1 LFPENHVELMK
12 YSMLVIAVVV
22 VVVVAYEA
30 VDLLM
35 VIDYSIVHS

>member
-1 LFPENHVELMK
+1 MM

-22 VVVVAYEA
+22 VVYEVV
-30 VDLLM
+30 DQLM

>member
-22 VVVVAYEA
+22 VVVAYEA

>member
-1 LFPENHVELMK
+1 MLPENHEELMM

-22 VVVVAYEA
+22 AYEA
-30 VDLLM
+30 VDRLM